1 MGRHTDMVNME
12 LLTVSE
18 DKQCKWK
25 NEVGAYPSTTQAG
38 QSLTYDLR

>member
-18 DKQCKWK
+18 DKQCKREKWSR
-25 NEVGAYPSTTQAG
+25 GLP
-38 QSLTYDLR
+38 LRLDNH